1 MVKSTPI
8 SQIASP
14 PPQQSRIEPPVVH
27 TNNQNE
33 DINIEDLI
41 HEKEKNEHQAQQ
53 FELQNQ
59 IEMLKRQIEMTKKT
73 PQVQAEPIGHPQ
85 IPSMTHNAPLE
96 QRTNLTD
103 SIINKN
109 SLLMLISNLDYKLFV
124 VVFIVVSIM
133 YSTNLREFISNK
145 LEDKNLTYLTSYIQ
159 SFVSS
164 VGVVVLMK
172 SN

>member
-8 SQIASP
+8 SQIASAP
-14 PPQQSRIEPPVVH
+14 QQQSRIEPPVAP

-41 HEKEKNEHQAQQ
+41 HEKERNDHQSQQ

-59 IEMLKRQIEMTKKT
+59 IDTLKRQIEMTKST
-73 PQVQAEPIGHPQ
+73 EHIGHTYQAPATPTTAQEPQ
-85 IPSMTHNAPLE
+85 RS
-96 QRTNLTD
+96 NLTD

-109 SLLMLISNLDYKLFV
+109 SILMVISNLDYKLFAVVFV
-124 VVFIVVSIM
+124 VVSVM
-133 YSTNLREFISNK
+133 YSSNLRDFISNK
-145 LEDKNLTYLTSYIQ
+145 LEEKNLTHLTSYIQ
-159 SFVSS
+159 SFVAS
-164 VGVVVLMK
+164 VGVVVIMK